1 MESRIRETLRSRIA
15 IRYRTAVVVGI
26 SLILASLLIPKQRAT
41 TVSNL
46 KQATDK
52 ATSLKQTTDKA
63 TRTTVTRDNTTSCL
77 QPPLCGDPTPA
88 SVEQL
93 ITNGNRYN
101 RKTVQVRGR
110 GIMLKIRK
118 SDCGEYANYVLID
131 KAGKFV
137 TVIDYTNRSEPIFR
151 RDECVVKGFYRADIH
166 LIDICREGQK

>member
-52 ATSLKQTTDKA
+52 AT
-63 TRTTVTRDNTTSCL
+63 RTTVTLDNTTSCL

-88 SVEQL
+88 SIEQL

-118 SDCGEYANYVLID
+118 SDCGEYANYVLTD
-131 KAGKFV
+131 KAGRFV

>member
-52 ATSLKQTTDKA
+52 AT
-63 TRTTVTRDNTTSCL
+63 RTTITRDNTTSCL